1 MPHVWWRGAIERRLQ
16 MLAVIGFILC
26 VGITAVAASL
36 AARKIENALVAER
49 QVRAREIAAPL
60 EQALEDELRQL
71 ESIAGAAET
80 TEGLDRVA
88 ELARGLRL
96 SQSVLRVSADGRV
109 MWARDVAS
117 GADTNPII
125 GELPR
130 NGGSRWR
137 AQPTDLVPTSAGPR
151 VFLVMPARESDPAGG
166 AFAAE
171 INPAAGELSA
181 LLLRYEEEPYRVA
194 LRDSMRREIAASTP
208 PPPLNGDDLSASSQ
222 VQRTGW
228 RLDLD
233 QPRDA
238 ALGPVFALRRV
249 LTWVAIVACGL
260 AILFAWGAARSI
272 RQPVVRLTRDA
283 ERLASGDWRDP
294 IPPAGVDEIG
304 RLAQALEHMRGAL
317 ARAFHDV
324 STVNAELERRVA
336 DRTRELSE
344 LYAALRLKDERRGQ
358 LLKRVIAAQE
368 EERRRIARELHDET
382 SQQLTALAMQ
392 IDMTAAA
399 NPTVAPKLAAPRA
412 LVSRMIDD
420 LHRVIYDLRPSM
432 LDDLGLLPAI
442 RWYADRHLAAKGI
455 KVQCEFPDTV
465 PPLAPEARTALYR
478 VVQEALTNIERHA
491 MAETVLIACTV
502 TDRDIAIEIEDDG
515 AGFDPATM
523 TEPRDTGQGLG
534 LLGMRERMML
544 LGGQWT
550 VDSEP
555 GKGTRIEVKI
565 PVMQNAPAEHGS
577 MQNATS
583 ATTAGGGQLAA
594 GSELKTST

>member
-1 MPHVWWRGAIERRLQ
+1 MPHAWWRGAIERRLQ
-16 MLAVIGFILC
+16 MLAVFGFILC
-26 VGITAVAASL
+26 VGITAVAASI
-36 AARKIENALVAER
+36 AARRIENALVTER

-71 ESIAGAAET
+71 DSIAAAAET
-80 TEGLDRVA
+80 PEGGARVA
-88 ELARGLRL
+88 DLSRGLRL
-96 SQSVLRVSADGRV
+96 SRSVLRVSADGRV
-109 MWARDVAS
+109 IWARDVRT
-117 GADTNPII
+117 GALIDPVIT
-125 GELPR
+125 ELPH

-137 AQPTDLVPTSAGPR
+137 AQPTDLVATSAGRR
-151 VFLVMPARESDPAGG
+151 VFLVMPARESDPDRG

-171 INPAAGELSA
+171 INPAEGPLPA
-181 LLLRYEEEPYRVA
+181 LLLRYARGPYRVA
-194 LRDSMRREIAASTP
+194 LRDSARREIAASTP
-208 PPPLNGDDLSASSQ
+208 PPPLHGDDLSASSE

-233 QPRDA
+233 QPRA
-238 ALGPVFALRRV
+238 EALAPVFALRRV
-249 LTWVAIVACGL
+249 LTWVAVVACGL

-283 ERLASGDWRDP
+283 ERLAGGDLRDP

-324 STVNAELERRVA
+324 STANAELERRVG

-344 LYAALRLKDERRGQ
+344 LYAALQLKDERRGQ

-392 IDMTAAA
+392 IDMTAAS

-442 RWYADRHLAAKGI
+442 SWYAERHLAAKGI

-465 PPLAPEARTALYR
+465 PALAPEARTALYR

-491 MAETVLIACTV
+491 AADTVLIACTV
-502 TDRDIAIEIEDDG
+502 TDRDITIEIEDDG
-515 AGFDPATM
+515 VGFEPATM

-544 LGGQWT
+544 LGGKWT

-555 GKGTRIEVKI
+555 GKGTRIEIAI
-565 PVMQNAPAEHGS
+565 PVMQNAPTANAS
-577 MQNATS
+577 MQNAK
-583 ATTAGGGQLAA
+583 GVP
-594 GSELKTST
+594 EP

>member
-1 MPHVWWRGAIERRLQ
+1 MPHGWWRGAIERRLR
-16 MLAVIGFILC
+16 MLAVVGFILC
-26 VGITAVAASL
+26 VGITAVAASI
-36 AARKIENALVAER
+36 AARRIEPALITER
-49 QVRAREIAAPL
+49 QVRAREIATPI

-71 ESIAGAAET
+71 DSIAAAAET
-80 TEGLDRVA
+80 PEGLAQVA
-88 ELARGLRL
+88 DLSRGLRL

-109 MWARDVAS
+109 LWARDVRS
-117 GADTNPII
+117 GAVVTPIVAA
-125 GELPR
+125 LAR
-130 NGGSRWR
+130 NGGNRWR
-137 AQPTDLVPTSAGPR
+137 AQPTDLIATTAGPR
-151 VFLVMPARESDPAGG
+151 VFLVMPARESDPERG

-171 INPAAGELSA
+171 INPTAGALSDI
-181 LLLRYEEEPYRVA
+181 LLRYRDEPYRVA
-194 LRDSMRREIAASTP
+194 LRDSASREIAASTP
-208 PPPLNGDDLSASSQ
+208 PPPLNGEDLSASSQ

-233 QPRDA
+233 QSRA
-238 ALGPVFALRRV
+238 EALAPVFALRAV
-249 LTWVAIVACGL
+249 LTWVAIVSCGL

-283 ERLASGDWRDP
+283 ERLAGGDLRDP

-324 STVNAELERRVA
+324 STANAELERRVA

-344 LYAALRLKDERRGQ
+344 LYAALQLKDERRGQ

-392 IDMTAAA
+392 IDMTASA

-442 RWYADRHLAAKGI
+442 RWYADRHLAARGI

-465 PPLAPEARTALYR
+465 PALAPEARTALYR

-491 MAETVLIACTV
+491 MAETVLIACTA
-502 TDRDIAIEIEDDG
+502 TDQEITIEIEDDG
-515 AGFDPATM
+515 VGFDPGTM

-544 LGGQWT
+544 LGGKWT

-555 GKGTRIEVKI
+555 GKGTRIEITI
-565 PVMQNAPAEHGS
+565 PVMQNAPASSAS
-577 MQNATS
+577 MQNAKGVTS
-583 ATTAGGGQLAA
+583 
-594 GSELKTST
+594 ST